1 MGGVNFR
8 SPIFA
13 LAAILSVA
21 GCSLLPQAPHPTTVA
36 TTSKAVKPNKP
47 AAPTAPTAI
56 VTPDFSLAAKVI
68 SVNEVGRFVVL
79 SFPASQMPKLEQTLF
94 LYRTGL
100 KTAEVRVTGP
110 QQDNNIVADLVSG
123 DARIGDTVSEK

>member
-1 MGGVNFR
+1 V
-8 SPIFA
+8 
-13 LAAILSVA
+13 V
-21 GCSLLPQAPHPTTVA
+21 
-36 TTSKAVKPNKP
+36 
-47 AAPTAPTAI
+47 
-56 VTPDFSLAAKVI
+56 

-79 SFPASQMPKLEQTLF
+79 SFPASRMPKLEQTLF

-123 DARIGDTVSEK
+123 DARIGDTVSDK

>member
-1 MGGVNFR
+1 MALLV
-8 SPIFA
+8 A
-13 LAAILSVA
+13 LAAC
-21 GCSLLPQAPHPTTVA
+21 GCSQLPQAPHPA
-36 TTSKAVKPNKP
+36 KSDKSNKP
-47 AAPTAPTAI
+47 AMVAPTAI
-56 VTPDFSLAAKVI
+56 VTPDFSLAAKVV

-79 SFPASQMPKLEQTLF
+79 SFPASRMPKLEQTLF

-123 DARIGDTVSEK
+123 DARIGDTVTDK